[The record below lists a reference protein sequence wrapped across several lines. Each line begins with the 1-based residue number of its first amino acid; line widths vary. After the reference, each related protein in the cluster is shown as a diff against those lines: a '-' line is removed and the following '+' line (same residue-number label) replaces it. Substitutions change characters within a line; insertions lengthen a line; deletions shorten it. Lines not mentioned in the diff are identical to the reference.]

1 MYAMK
6 QLSAYVSG
14 SVQRVGYRARV
25 IQLANGLGLKGF
37 VENLSDERVRIIAQG
52 EEEKLKLF
60 EGAIDIKNSLIKVSS
75 IETEYSEAHGN
86 FGGFY
91 KMVETGETDSRL
103 DEGIYVLKGMKDVL
117 IQILNK
123 QDETTHEIKETNR
136 NLGSKMDQM
145 LDKQDQMLD
154 KQDQMLGKQDESIS
168 GIKDINSKM
177 DLTLDKQDQMLGK
190 QDETISGIKDINSK
204 MDLTLDKQDQMLD
217 KQDESISEIKDMNRS
232 LNDKMDKVLDK
243 SDILELKGDVA
254 DMKSAL
260 RAKGII

>member
-14 SVQRVGYRARV
+14 NVQRVGYRARV

-75 IETEYSEAHGN
+75 IETEYSDAHGY

-91 KMVETGETDSRL
+91 KLVGTGETDSRL
-103 DEGIYVLKGMKDVL
+103 DEGINVLKGMKDVL

-123 QDETTHEIKETNR
+123 QDEATHEIKETNR
-136 NLGSKMDQM
+136 NLGSKMDR
-145 LDKQDQMLD
+145 MLD

-168 GIKDINSKM
+168 
-177 DLTLDKQDQMLGK
+177 
-190 QDETISGIKDINSK
+190 
-204 MDLTLDKQDQMLD
+204 
-217 KQDESISEIKDMNRS
+217 EIKDMNRS
-232 LNDKMDKVLDK
+232 INDKMDKVLNK
-243 SDILELKGDVA
+243 NDILELKGDVA

>member
-1 MYAMK
+1 MK

-14 SVQRVGYRARV
+14 NVQRVGYRARI

-37 VENLSDERVRIIAQG
+37 VENLNDERVRIIAQG

-60 EGAIDIKNSLIKVSS
+60 AGAIDIKNSLIKVSS
-75 IETEYSEAHGN
+75 IETEYSEAHGY

-103 DEGIYVLKGMKDVL
+103 DEGINVLKGMKDVL
-117 IQILNK
+117 ILILNK

-154 KQDQMLGKQDESIS
+154 KQDRM
-168 GIKDINSKM
+168 
-177 DLTLDKQDQMLGK
+177 LDKQDQMLGK

-204 MDLTLDKQDQMLD
+204 MDLTLDKQDRMLD
-217 KQDESISEIKDMNRS
+217 KQDESISEIKDMNKS
-232 LNDKMDKVLDK
+232 LNDKMEKVLDK

>member
-14 SVQRVGYRARV
+14 NVQRVGYRARV

-37 VENLSDERVRIIAQG
+37 VENLSDERVRIVAQG
-52 EEEKLKLF
+52 EEKKLKLF

-75 IETEYSEAHGN
+75 IEAEYSEAHGY

-91 KMVETGETDSRL
+91 KMVRTGETDSRL
-103 DEGIYVLKGMKDVL
+103 DEGINVLKGMKDVL

-123 QDETTHEIKETNR
+123 QDEITHEIKETNR
-136 NLGSKMDQM
+136 NLGSKM
-145 LDKQDQMLD
+145 
-154 KQDQMLGKQDESIS
+154 
-168 GIKDINSKM
+168 
-177 DLTLDKQDQMLGK
+177 DQMLGK

-204 MDLTLDKQDQMLD
+204 MDLTLDKQDRMLD
-217 KQDESISEIKDMNRS
+217 KQEESIYEIKDMNRS

-243 SDILELKGDVA
+243 SDILELKSDVA

-260 RAKGII
+260 RAKGLI

>member
-1 MYAMK
+1 MK

-14 SVQRVGYRARV
+14 NVQRVGYRARV

-75 IETEYSEAHGN
+75 IETEYSDAHGY

-91 KMVETGETDSRL
+91 KLVGTGETDSRL
-103 DEGIYVLKGMKDVL
+103 DEGINVLKGMKDVL

-123 QDETTHEIKETNR
+123 QDEATHEIKETNR
-136 NLGSKMDQM
+136 NLGSKMDRM
-145 LDKQDQMLD
+145 
-154 KQDQMLGKQDESIS
+154 
-168 GIKDINSKM
+168 
-177 DLTLDKQDQMLGK
+177 LDKQDQMLGK

-204 MDLTLDKQDQMLD
+204 MDLTLNKQDRMLEKQDQMLG

-232 LNDKMDKVLDK
+232 INDKMDKVLNK
-243 SDILELKGDVA
+243 NDILELKGDVA